1 MTTPKKDSNLYILSE
16 KREVAGFESKKRRV
30 REKEKEEIEEREGLV
45 FIQEID
51 LLDPW
56 SVYYET

>member
-16 KREVAGFESKKRRV
+16 KRVVAGFESKKRRV

-56 SVYYET
+56 SV